1 MEPSSS
7 FYIWAIK
14 IKGQKPCEK
23 TPRARTCVCV
33 CVCVRLFFCCFFLPL
48 KCYAVNRR
56 RRRRARAREPN
67 VRSSVSFAVAVV
79 CFGWSRR
86 GGCLSKGWRCRRL
99 GGGGARTVLITCSR
113 SKPFW
118 VRPRRGPAAGPGRC
132 RRPRRRLRSWAV
144 SWLQNRNRERERERA
159 VNFEVGIITD
169 RLLPLVT
176 TIDSTLFFIVTSWYH
191 NAGRWLKPIRKTSC
205 SLLKGTVKV
214 VERLKNNK
222 RLSSSHTRCYYRSL
236 LTAGLRLSAIK
247 R

>member
-1 MEPSSS
+1 MTGGREWGGGSGEEEEGGGERMQHPKKQSPPISPSWMEPSSS

-144 SWLQNRNRERERERA
+144 SW
-159 VNFEVGIITD
+159 
-169 RLLPLVT
+169 
-176 TIDSTLFFIVTSWYH
+176 
-191 NAGRWLKPIRKTSC
+191 RWP
-205 SLLKGTVKV
+205 
-214 VERLKNNK
+214 K
-222 RLSSSHTRCYYRSL
+222 RCR
-236 LTAGLRLSAIK
+236 
-247 R
+247 